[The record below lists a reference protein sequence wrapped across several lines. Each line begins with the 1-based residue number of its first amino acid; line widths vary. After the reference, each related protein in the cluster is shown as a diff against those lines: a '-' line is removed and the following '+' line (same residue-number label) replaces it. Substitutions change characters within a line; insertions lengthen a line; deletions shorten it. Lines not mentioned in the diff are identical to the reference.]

1 MLQMQSMYSNND
13 NLFNMSHPILDSD
26 VSKFMNGE
34 SIDYMQPAATSPVQE
49 SLMAPY
55 YPQQQHQNQRQH
67 QIQFPAPTTVPH
79 SAPSSP
85 PFQVKTE
92 EPQQHNM
99 DLFLLQNSFESTQ
112 DHHIL
117 QSQRSPQMNLQIIH
131 QHQQHQQ
138 KQHQQHQQLR
148 LQQQQQQFQQQQMM
162 FETSHSTATTMSIPA
177 ASIMVSSASYA
188 PSTIATT
195 TPFFHP
201 SSISHD
207 DTHTVPTLGYQQRLN
222 AYTPAAHPA
231 APKRKIEERQSS
243 PIHSVDTAVAVSAK
257 NLVISEESSYP
268 SMKSSAA
275 ISSRLSTSSRLDKVK
290 PTRSTKI
297 SKSTPSSS
305 SASSSEMIAAVANKK
320 TTKKAS
326 ESRESSEQPE
336 NNEST
341 PRVAGT
347 GNVTHPRRAA
357 QNRAAQRT
365 FRNRRKA
372 YIKELEQ
379 KVQEIDQTRELM
391 ESIHQENQ
399 EVWRRLQILENLVRK
414 HELPVPDFAPLIP
427 NTVSNMDFL
436 GNALGGSNVNANAN
450 DGLMAMMALGGSSN
464 EEDEDEGDMSDS
476 FSQLQYQQ

>member
-1 MLQMQSMYSNND
+1 
-13 NLFNMSHPILDSD
+13 MSHSILDSD
-26 VSKFMNGE
+26 VSKFMNTE
-34 SIDYMQPAATSPVQE
+34 SIDYMQPTAASPVQE

-67 QIQFPAPTTVPH
+67 QIQFPAPTNVPH

-99 DLFLLQNSFESTQ
+99 DLFLFQNSFESAQ

-117 QSQRSPQMNLQIIH
+117 PSQRSPQMQLRLANQIM
-131 QHQQHQQ
+131 HQQHQQ
-138 KQHQQHQQLR
+138 KQHQQHQQLK
-148 LQQQQQQFQQQQMM
+148 LQHQQFQQQQQIM
-162 FETSHSTATTMSIPA
+162 FETSHSTATSMSIPA
-177 ASIMVSSASYA
+177 TASIMVSSASYA
-188 PSTIATT
+188 PSTIATS
-195 TPFFHP
+195 TPFYHP
-201 SSISHD
+201 SSLSHD

-231 APKRKIEERQSS
+231 APKRKIEERQPS
-243 PIHSVDTAVAVSAK
+243 PPHHSVDAAVAVSTN
-257 NLVISEESSYP
+257 NLVISEESAYP
-268 SMKSSAA
+268 PMKSSAA
-275 ISSRLSTSSRLDKVK
+275 TTTTSSRLSTSSRLGKVK

-305 SASSSEMIAAVANKK
+305 SASSSEMIASTTEVKTAVANKRS
-320 TTKKAS
+320 TKKS
-326 ESRESSEQPE
+326 PESRESSEQPD
-336 NNEST
+336 NDSASRMT
-341 PRVAGT
+341 GT
-347 GNVTHPRRAA
+347 GNITHPRRAA

-399 EVWRRLQILENLVRK
+399 EVWRRLQILEGLVRK
-414 HELPVPDFAPLIP
+414 HELPVPDFAPLVP

-436 GNALGGSNVNANAN
+436 GNGIGGSNSNGNANG
-450 DGLMAMMALGGSSN
+450 GLMTMMMGLGGSSN
-464 EEDEDEGDMSDS
+464 EDDEDDEDMSDS
-476 FSQLQYQQ
+476 FSHLQYQQ